1 MAMIQCAHCIHFLRD
16 RDNPAAA
23 MGDCGIG
30 LGYWFPGE
38 RHSCRRFEEA
48 KR

>member
-1 MAMIQCAHCIHFLRD
+1 MIQCALCIHFLRD

-23 MGDCGIG
+23 MGECGLG
-30 LGYWFPGE
+30 FGYWFPGE
-38 RHSCRRFEEA
+38 RHSCMRLEEA